1 MAVHSAPVTGSALVH
16 RRVTGGGGVQL
27 HVVET
32 GDPKGRPLVFIH
44 GFSQSWLSWQRQMDS
59 DLASDFRLI
68 ALDLRGHGQSDKP
81 RDGYSDYL
89 LWADDIKAVVTQLS
103 LEQPVLCGWSYGPI
117 VILDYLR
124 QCGEDNIG
132 GICFVG
138 GITKLGSEA
147 ALSVLSPEFLS
158 LVPGFFATEAEASL
172 HSLESLLRLCF
183 VREPAAEDLYSMLGY
198 NLSVPAYVRQG
209 LLSRSVDNDDLL
221 PTLRK
226 PVLVVHG
233 DEDAVVAPTVV
244 EQHKAGVAHAE
255 VRVMPHAGH
264 APFWEQAEHFNA
276 CLRHFCARS

>member
-1 MAVHSAPVTGSALVH
+1 M
-16 RRVTGGGGVQL
+16 
-27 HVVET
+27 
-32 GDPKGRPLVFIH
+32 
-44 GFSQSWLSWQRQMDS
+44 
-59 DLASDFRLI
+59 
-68 ALDLRGHGQSDKP
+68 
-81 RDGYSDYL
+81 
-89 LWADDIKAVVTQLS
+89 
-103 LEQPVLCGWSYGPI
+103 LCGWSYGPI

-147 ALSVLSPEFLS
+147 ALSVLTPEFLS
-158 LVPGFFATEAEASL
+158 LVPGFFATESEASL

-233 DEDAVVAPTVV
+233 AEDAVVRPSVV

-255 VRVMPHAGH
+255 VRVMPHTGH
-264 APFWEQAEHFNA
+264 APFWEEPEQFNA
-276 CLRHFCARS
+276 CLRRFCAGS

>member
-16 RRVTGGGGVQL
+16 RSVTGGAGVQL

-32 GDPKGRPLVFIH
+32 GNPRGRPLVFIH
-44 GFSQSWLSWQRQMDS
+44 GFSQSWLSWGRQMNS

-81 RDGYSDYL
+81 RDAYSDYR
-89 LWADDIKAVVTQLS
+89 LWADDINAVITQLS
-103 LEQPVLCGWSYGPI
+103 LRQPLLCGWSYGPL

-124 QCGEDNIG
+124 QYGEDNIG
-132 GICFVG
+132 GICFVD

-158 LVPGFFATEAEASL
+158 LVPGFFATEAEANL

-183 VREPAAEDLYSMLGY
+183 VREPSAEDLYSMLGY

-233 DEDAVVAPTVV
+233 AEDAVVRPSVV
-244 EQHKAGVAHAE
+244 EQHKARVAHAE
-255 VRVMPHAGH
+255 VRVMSHTGH
-264 APFWEQAEHFNA
+264 APFWEEPEQFNA
-276 CLRHFCARS
+276 CLRRFCAGS